1 MPFGHAALTDWPLD
15 PDIIYLNHGTVG
27 VTPLRVLAAQQT
39 IRDEVERAPSQ
50 FLLRAQFPFAG
61 RPTGRPTRVR
71 QAADAVAPHFGAR
84 GQDLVFVDNAT
95 TGVNAVLRS
104 IQFQAG
110 DEILLTS
117 HNYGAT
123 LRAAQFVARE
133 RGASVR
139 VADVP
144 YPEFSAGALVESIGR
159 SLTPRTRVAVLDH
172 VTSESALVFPLAEL
186 AALCRDRHVLVLV
199 DAAHAP
205 GMLPIDLSSLGVDWY
220 TANLHKWACSPR
232 SCGFLWA
239 GPDRQ
244 ADLHPPVISWGLDQ
258 GFTAEFDWVGT
269 RDASAWLAAPDGLA
283 FLQDLG
289 IDGVWRHNHGLAW
302 QGAQLLAQRW
312 GTTLGFR
319 ESDIGFMATV
329 PMLPG
334 AGSTPEDAARVR
346 DQLLFDH
353 HIEVQVHA
361 AHGRIWARISAQVYN
376 EISDVER
383 LAEAVLE
390 IAGRPAQRI

>member
-15 PDIIYLNHGTVG
+15 PDVIYLNHGTVG
-27 VTPLRVLAAQQT
+27 VTPLRVLAAQQA
-39 IRDEVERAPSQ
+39 IRDEIERAPSQ

-61 RPTGRPTRVR
+61 QPTGRPTRVR

-104 IQFQAG
+104 IPFRAG

-123 LRAAQFVARE
+123 LRTAQFVARE

-144 YPEFSAGALVESIGR
+144 YPGFSADALVDSIR
-159 SLTPRTRVAVLDH
+159 RTLTPHTRVAVLDH
-172 VTSESALVFPLAEL
+172 VTSESALIFPLAEL
-186 AALCRDRHVLVLV
+186 AALCRDHRVAVLV

-205 GMLPIDLSSLGVDWY
+205 GMLRIDLSSLGVDWY

-239 GPDRQ
+239 APHRQ

-269 RDASAWLAAPDGLA
+269 RDASACLAAPDGLA

-289 IDGVWRHNHGLAW
+289 IDAVWRHNHGLAW
-302 QGAQLLAQRW
+302 QGAQLLTERW

-329 PMLPG
+329 PMPAG
-334 AGSTPEDAARVR
+334 AGSNQQDAARVR
-346 DQLLFDH
+346 DKLLFDH

-361 AHGRIWARISAQVYN
+361 AHGSVWARISAQVYN
-376 EISDVER
+376 EIGDVER
-383 LAEAVLE
+383 LADAVLK
-390 IAGRPAQRI
+390 ISAG